1 MMRIK
6 KIFSDE
12 ENRKVMEIN
21 LLPSKCCNF
30 NCIFCPIE
38 QKGTQPDRAC
48 DFEETREFMET
59 LGRQMDEEKPQVLFI
74 NSMGEALFNDQIEK
88 VISLAQS
95 RNIEVSLYTN
105 GYALGNSEYARIAG
119 TCEEVSGEIKAAREE
134 TFQKF
139 QRPLKGYSLEAY
151 WKGMADFRRNYTGR
165 FVAYV
170 TLFKG
175 VNDDPE
181 SLGCIR
187 GLLGNLRPSA
197 IKVDTPEDER
207 FGKVFGLSPEEFE
220 RARKS
225 IMPR

>member
-30 NCIFCPIE
+30 NCVFCPME
-38 QKGTQPDRAC
+38 ERGMQTDRAC
-48 DFEETREFMET
+48 AFEGTREFMEN
-59 LGRQMDEEKPQVLFI
+59 LGRQMDEEKPEVLFI
-74 NSMGEALFNDQIEK
+74 NSMGEALFNDHLEE
-88 VISLAQS
+88 VISLAKS
-95 RNIEVSLYTN
+95 RNLEVSLYTN
-105 GYALGNSEYARIAG
+105 GYALGDPEYACIAQA
-119 TCEEVSGEIKAAREE
+119 CEEVSGEIKAAREE

-165 FVAYV
+165 FVTYV

-175 VNDDPE
+175 VNDDPD
-181 SLGCIR
+181 SLERIR
-187 GLLGNLRPSA
+187 MILQNLRPSS
-197 IKVDTPEDER
+197 IKVDTPEDDR

-220 RARKS
+220 RARKR
-225 IMPR
+225 IMPQ

>member
-30 NCIFCPIE
+30 NCVFCPIE
-38 QKGTQPDRAC
+38 EKGTQTDRAC
-48 DFEETREFMET
+48 SFEGTRNFLSSLEE
-59 LGRQMDEEKPQVLFI
+59 RMDAEKPRVLFI

-88 VISLAQS
+88 VISLAKS
-95 RNIEVSLYTN
+95 RDIEVSLYSN
-105 GYALGNSEYARIAG
+105 GYALGNPEYARIAG
-119 TCEEVSGEIKAAREE
+119 ICEEVAGEIKAAKEE

-139 QRPLKGYSLEAY
+139 QRPLEGYSLDAY
-151 WKGMADFRRNYTGR
+151 WEGMTAFRKEYKGR

-170 TLFKG
+170 SLYKG

-181 SLGCIR
+181 SLEQIR
-187 GLLGNLRPSA
+187 GLLEKLHPSS

-207 FGKVFGLSPEEFE
+207 FGKLFGLSPEEFE

-225 IMPR
+225 ILPR

>member
-1 MMRIK
+1 MRIK
-6 KIFSDE
+6 KIFFDE

-30 NCIFCPIE
+30 NCVFCPIE
-38 QKGTQPDRAC
+38 EKGTQTDRSC
-48 DFEETREFMET
+48 TFEETQAFLPT
-59 LGRQMDEEKPQVLFI
+59 LTERLDKEKPQVLFI

-88 VISLAQS
+88 VISLAKS

-105 GYALGNSEYARIAG
+105 GYALGNPEYARIAG
-119 TCEEVSGEIKAAREE
+119 TCEEVSGEIKAAKEE

-139 QRPLKGYSLEAY
+139 QRPLKGYSLDAY
-151 WKGMADFRRNYTGR
+151 WKGMADFRKNYTGR

-175 VNDDPE
+175 VNDDLD
-181 SLGCIR
+181 SLGRIR
-187 GLLGNLRPSA
+187 EFLEALRPST

-207 FGKVFGLSPEEFE
+207 FGKPFGLSPEEFE

-225 IMPR
+225 ILPR